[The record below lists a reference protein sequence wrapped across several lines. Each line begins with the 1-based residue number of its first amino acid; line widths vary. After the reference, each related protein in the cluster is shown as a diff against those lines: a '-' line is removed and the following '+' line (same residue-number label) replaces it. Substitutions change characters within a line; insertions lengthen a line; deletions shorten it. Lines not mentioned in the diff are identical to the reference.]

1 VPLPRCLATA
11 CFVASSTLAIAQ
23 TPDPCATAPQTCA
36 TLINTHASAETRLP
50 STAVDISVEVT
61 ANGKDLAT
69 VQRQLAQKS
78 TALLAYLRGASVQ
91 RLVTTYVSFTPETK
105 YSNSSA
111 DKTVGYDGSSRV
123 TFRTTPDKAPDL
135 LSGVL
140 DHGANTIN
148 STHFTPT
155 EEEIAAAEREL
166 SAEAT
171 RTAIAEAQAIAK
183 AAELHVV
190 AVRSI
195 NVQSD
200 QTEARD
206 RVAFTDGFSGGVM
219 KQRLAAPIA
228 TAAGEQVF
236 SIRVDIIAAANQ

>member
-1 VPLPRCLATA
+1 MPLLRYVAAA
-11 CFVASSTLAIAQ
+11 CILTLPTLALAQ
-23 TPDPCATAPQTCA
+23 APDPCATAPQTCA
-36 TLINTHASAETRLP
+36 TLINTHANAETRLP
-50 STAVDISVEVT
+50 STVVDISVEIT
-61 ANGKDLAT
+61 ATGKDLAN
-69 VQRQLAQKS
+69 VQRQLAEKS
-78 TALLAYLRGASVQ
+78 TALLAYLRGVNVQ
-91 RLVTTYVSFTPETK
+91 RLVTSYVNFTPETK
-105 YSNSSA
+105 YSNSSV

-155 EEEIAAAEREL
+155 EDEIAASEREL

-183 AAELHVV
+183 AADLHVI
-190 AVRSI
+190 AVRTI

-200 QTEARD
+200 QAEARD
-206 RVAFTDGFSGGVM
+206 KVAFNDGFVGGAM
-219 KQRLAAPIA
+219 KQRLSAPIA

-236 SIRVDIIAAANQ
+236 STRVDITVAASH